1 MCVDSDTIVSI
12 LTILVFIS
20 VVLIQLNNLRKERS
34 KWANLI
40 EVQKQW
46 L

>member
-34 KWANLI
+34 K
-40 EVQKQW
+40 
-46 L
+46 